1 MVDELRVKG
10 GKVMQTLQ
18 LDRTA
23 ISYSPDG
30 MTAYLRLP
38 EPAAGVKYSLE
49 DVEAALVAGGVKQG
63 IDQRAILN
71 MIRSRIYDR
80 SVAVAT
86 GKAPQDG
93 IDGYFEYMFQSQLDG
108 KPRINEDGSV
118 SYAIKLFEMV
128 TEGQVIAK
136 YHPAVPGVD
145 GYTVKDTPIRARPG
159 REMPPL
165 RGRGFS
171 CKEDGVTYIAS
182 ITGKIDKIND
192 KINILPV
199 FEASGD
205 VDANTGN
212 IEFRGDVIIHGSV
225 DDIEIRATGTV
236 TVDGVVQGASIFAN
250 KDIVVAGGVLGNG
263 KSVIDAKGKISAK
276 FFEFATVR
284 SKGDITADIFL
295 NSNVYC
301 EGSAFVM
308 SKKGCIVGGSVH
320 AVSGIEAN
328 SIGNNAEI
336 RTHVLVGNGGEV
348 RMKMEEL
355 RNSIKAAE
363 ANINK
368 SEMILQKFQEYEE
381 KTGQS
386 CKDDPRRV
394 QLVRIR
400 VRDLARKAADEE
412 DLKKLR
418 LMVESAKGA
427 NIKVRKRVFPGVF
440 VSIDSCDTSCKDT
453 FDDIIFIKQQEKVVM
468 RRLSDW
474 GDA

>member
-1 MVDELRVKG
+1 
-10 GKVMQTLQ
+10 MQTLQ

-23 ISYSPDG
+23 ISFSPDG

-38 EPAAGVKYSLE
+38 EPEAGMQYRLE
-49 DVEAALVAGGVKQG
+49 DIQEALSAGGVKRG
-63 IDQRAILN
+63 IDTKAIAGMLQ
-71 MIRSRIYDR
+71 SRIYGR
-80 SVAVAT
+80 SVAVAA
-86 GKAPQDG
+86 GKAPKDG
-93 IDGYFEYMFQSQLDG
+93 KDGYFEYMFESQLDG
-108 KPRINEDGSV
+108 KPRINEDGTV

-128 TEGQVIAK
+128 TEGQVIAL
-136 YHPAVPGVD
+136 YHPAVQGED
-145 GYTVKDTPIRARPG
+145 GYTVKDAPVRARVG
-159 REMPPL
+159 RELPPL
-165 RGRGFS
+165 RGRGFE
-171 CKEDGVTYIAS
+171 CKPDGVTYVAS

-199 FEASGD
+199 YEVSGD
-205 VDANTGN
+205 VDANMGN

-225 DDIEIRATGTV
+225 DDVEIRATGTV
-236 TVDGVVQGASIFAN
+236 TVDGVVQGGSIFAN
-250 KDIVVAGGVLGNG
+250 KDIVLAGGVLGNG
-263 KSVIDAKGKISAK
+263 KSVIDAKGGISAK

-320 AVSGIEAN
+320 AVGGIEAN

-348 RMKMEEL
+348 RMKIEEL
-355 RNSIKAAE
+355 SNSIKTAA
-363 ANINK
+363 ANISK
-368 SEMILQKFQEYEE
+368 AETILQKFQEYEE

-400 VRDLARKAADEE
+400 VRDMARKAADE
-412 DLKKLR
+412 DALKKLR
-418 LMVESAKGA
+418 VMVDSAKGA
-427 NIKVRKRVFPGVF
+427 NIKVRKKVFPGVF

-453 FDDIIFIKQQEKVVM
+453 FSDIVFIKQQEKVVM
-468 RRLSDW
+468 RKLSEW
-474 GDA
+474 GD

>member
-1 MVDELRVKG
+1 
-10 GKVMQTLQ
+10 MQTLQ

-23 ISYSPDG
+23 ISFSPDG

-38 EPAAGVKYSLE
+38 EPEAGMQYRLEDIQDALSASGVK
-49 DVEAALVAGGVKQG
+49 KG
-63 IDQRAILN
+63 IDQKAIVGMLQ
-71 MIRSRIYDR
+71 SRTYGR
-80 SVAVAT
+80 SVAVAA
-86 GKAPQDG
+86 GKVPVDG
-93 IDGYFEYMFQSQLDG
+93 KDGYFEYMFESKLDG
-108 KPRINEDGSV
+108 KPRINEDGTV

-128 TEGQVIAK
+128 TEGQVIAL
-136 YHPAVPGVD
+136 YHPAIQGVD
-145 GYTVKDTPIRARPG
+145 GYTVKDAPVRARVG
-159 REMPPL
+159 RELPPL
-165 RGRGFS
+165 RGRGFE
-171 CKEDGVTYIAS
+171 CNPDGVTYVAS

-199 FEASGD
+199 YEVSGD
-205 VDANTGN
+205 VDANMGN

-225 DDIEIRATGTV
+225 DDVEIRAAGTV
-236 TVDGVVQGASIFAN
+236 TIDGVVQGGSIFAN
-250 KDIVVAGGVLGNG
+250 KDIVLSGGVLGNG
-263 KSVIDAKGKISAK
+263 KSVIDAKGGISAK

-320 AVSGIEAN
+320 AVGGIEAN

-355 RNSIKAAE
+355 NNSIKTAA
-363 ANINK
+363 ANISK
-368 SEMILQKFQEYEE
+368 AETILQKFQEYEE

-400 VRDLARKAADEE
+400 VRDMARKAADE
-412 DLKKLR
+412 DALKKLR
-418 LMVESAKGA
+418 IMVDSAKGA
-427 NIKVRKRVFPGVF
+427 NIKVRKKVFPGVF

-453 FDDIIFIKQQEKVVM
+453 FSDIIFIKQQEKVVM
-468 RRLSDW
+468 RKLSEW
-474 GDA
+474 GD